1 MEEPFLM
8 NMNDR
13 PAHRRFLAA
22 LGFSVVLGLTGC
34 ATGPAS
40 PLGSEARATTPGAP
54 STLEA
59 PAPAVRADAAVANPA
74 SPAASTSSATQATPA
89 NRSAAAAGAAPAGR
103 DASSPAKGSDEP
115 AATASDILAEPG
127 DVPPK
132 DDKADLWQRIRN
144 GYALPDIEGELVTK
158 WEQFYATRA
167 AYMGRMT
174 ERGSRYLFHI
184 VEEVDK
190 RRMPLDLALLP
201 FIESAFEPNAKSRV
215 RASGLWQF
223 MPATGRDFDL
233 TQNLFRDDRRSVL
246 DSTRAALDYL
256 QFLHRKFGDW
266 QLALAAYNWGQG
278 NVQRAI
284 DRAQRAGR
292 PAAYE
297 DLPMPAE
304 TRNYVPKLQA
314 IRNIVREPQ
323 RFGLN
328 LPPLQNHP
336 YFLSVAVHRDI
347 DVALVKRLAGVDAD
361 TFEQL
366 NPQLNKPVILAAGTP
381 QLLLPYD
388 NAQRF
393 VSALQQHQGP
403 LASWTAWVAP
413 RTLRPAD
420 AAKQV
425 GMSEAQLR
433 EVNRIPPRMLVR
445 VGSTLLVPR
454 SSGRQTDVSE
464 KVADSAQ
471 LALAPEARKRARS
484 PAAKGKA
491 RPRASAS
498 AQRPQAKRSAATA
511 SARAGTAAPKRPTVK
526 QPSAQRAAAAR

>member
-1 MEEPFLM
+1 MTM
-8 NMNDR
+8 TDQ
-13 PAHRRFLAA
+13 PAHGRFLVALAFTAA
-22 LGFSVVLGLTGC
+22 LGLGGC
-34 ATGPAS
+34 ATGPAA
-40 PLGSEARATTPGAP
+40 PAGSEAQATA
-54 STLEA
+54 
-59 PAPAVRADAAVANPA
+59 
-74 SPAASTSSATQATPA
+74 PAASSTIEAKAAAATAGAARATAVAAAASAPPAATHPTPSATPA
-89 NRSAAAAGAAPAGR
+89 NRGAAAAGAALSG
-103 DASSPAKGSDEP
+103 SPANSTAKGHAEP
-115 AATASDILAEPG
+115 AATASDTLAEPG
-127 DVPPK
+127 DVAPK

-144 GYALPDIEGELVTK
+144 GYALPDIEGDLVTR
-158 WEQFYATRA
+158 WEQFYATRP

-184 VEEVDK
+184 VEEVEK

-233 TQNLFRDDRRSVL
+233 AQNLFRDDRRSVL

-284 DRAQRAGR
+284 ERAQRAGR

-314 IRNIVREPQ
+314 IRNIVKEPQ
-323 RFGLN
+323 RFGLS
-328 LPPLQNHP
+328 LPALQNHP

-393 VSALQQHQGP
+393 VGALQQHQGP

-420 AAKQV
+420 AARQV

-454 SSGRQTDVSE
+454 SSSRQTDVSE

-471 LALAPEARKRARS
+471 LALAPEARKKARTH
-484 PAAKGKA
+484 AAKGKG

-498 AQRPQAKRSAATA
+498 APRAQTQRHAGMA
-511 SARAGTAAPKRPTVK
+511 SARAGTVSTKRPQAK
-526 QPSAQRAAAAR
+526 QPSAPRAATAR